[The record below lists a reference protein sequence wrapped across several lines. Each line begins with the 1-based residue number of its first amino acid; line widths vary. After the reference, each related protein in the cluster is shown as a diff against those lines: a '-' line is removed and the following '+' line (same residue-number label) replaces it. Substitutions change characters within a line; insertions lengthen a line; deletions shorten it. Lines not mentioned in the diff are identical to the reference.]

1 MLKIKYEYS
10 KKLSTYN
17 FIDLFAGIGGFRLAM
32 ESFGAK
38 CVFSS
43 EIDKHAQQVYKLN
56 YKELPS
62 GDITK
67 INEKDIPKHE
77 ILCGGFPCQA
87 FSISGKQLG
96 FNDIRGTLFFET
108 ARIIKE
114 HNPKLIFLEN
124 VKNFARHDNG
134 NTLKVVKKTL
144 EQLGYNVFY
153 DVLNASN
160 FGIPQSRERIYIL
173 AFRQDLNVSNFIFP
187 KSNGIK
193 TTLND
198 ILENENKFDINKY
211 CINRTDIQLNTIKIE
226 ENELGQYPQKP
237 IRIGSI
243 NKGGQGE
250 RIYHP
255 YGHAITLSAYGGGIA
270 GKTGCY
276 LINGKYRKLTEKEVA
291 RISGFPENFIFHSS
305 KSQTYKQFGNTVVV
319 NVLQEILNKII
330 KENILP

>member
-1 MLKIKYEYS
+1 MLKIRSDFS
-10 KKLSTYN
+10 KKLSSYK

-43 EIDKHAQQVYKLN
+43 EIDKHAQNVYKLN
-56 YKELPS
+56 YKELPN
-62 GDITK
+62 GDITE

-96 FNDIRGTLFFET
+96 FSDTRGTLFFEI
-108 ARIIKE
+108 ARIVKE
-114 HNPKLIFLEN
+114 HQPKLLFLEN

-134 NTLKVVKKTL
+134 NTLKIVKKTL
-144 EQLGYNVFY
+144 EELGYNVFF

-160 FGIPQSRERIYIL
+160 FGVPQSRERIYIL
-173 AFRQDLNVSNFIFP
+173 GFRKDLGVSDFSFP

-193 TTLND
+193 TNLQN
-198 ILENENKFDINKY
+198 ILEDENKIDITKY
-211 CINRTDIQLNTIKIE
+211 CINRNDIKLNDVKIE
-226 ENELGQYPQKP
+226 KNLLEMYPQKP

-255 YGHAITLSAYGGGIA
+255 FGHAITLSAYGGGVA

-276 LINGKYRKLTEKEVA
+276 LINGKYRRLTEKEVA
-291 RISGFPENFIFHSS
+291 RVSGFPENFVFHSS

-319 NVLQEILNKII
+319 NVLQEILNKIV